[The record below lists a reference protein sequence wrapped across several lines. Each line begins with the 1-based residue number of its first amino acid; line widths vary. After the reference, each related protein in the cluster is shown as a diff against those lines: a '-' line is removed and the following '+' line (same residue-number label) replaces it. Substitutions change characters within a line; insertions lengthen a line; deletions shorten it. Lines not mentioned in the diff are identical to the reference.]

1 MDTSLWEFT
10 LELYGAPG
18 IPDACLTIQDRHQAD
33 VTLLIFAA
41 WVGAVRRTRLTPEQA
56 QSAAA
61 AVAEWHSEIVRP
73 LRAVRRRMKTGPRP
87 APDTETEALR
97 DKLKAVE
104 IGAEKI
110 ELLLLESLAPPP
122 GDQPGTQAI
131 RDNLVLVLAPRTGP
145 DLPDE
150 TAAALDRLVQAA
162 AEL

>member
-1 MDTSLWEFT
+1 MDRPLWDFT
-10 LELYGAPG
+10 LELYGTPG

-61 AVAEWHSEIVRP
+61 AVADWHAEIVRP

-87 APDTETEALR
+87 APDAGTEALR

-122 GDQPGTQAI
+122 DDLSGAPVI
-131 RDNLVLVLAPRTGP
+131 RDNLVHVLAPKTGP
-145 DLPDE
+145 DMPDE
-150 TAAALDRLVQAA
+150 TAAALEVLVQAA
-162 AEL
+162 AGL